1 MAITGGGLREVFETI
16 LPEDALMAAVRSA
29 GLQERERKLDAL
41 ALLRSMVISAST
53 GYGGRQADAMKLYF
67 QSGTKKVVR
76 GAFYSWFGRPLEQV
90 LEVVRG
96 RALSYA
102 AAQPLDL
109 PGVLGAEVRDWH
121 IFDSTTVRLDDA
133 LKGEYPGAGDYA
145 ALKIHKRFS
154 VGLGTTIGYHLSPA
168 REHDAPHLWRGRK
181 WDPLGGGREIQFKT
195 DPFSPAIGW
204 DPPRG
209 GRGEIHFGG
218 GSGDPLSSDVR
229 WGR

>member
-1 MAITGGGLREVFETI
+1 MAITGRGLREVFETI
-16 LPEDALMAAVRSA
+16 LPEDVLMAAVRAA

-41 ALLRSMVISAST
+41 ALLRSMIISAST

-76 GAFYSWFGRPLEQV
+76 GAFYSWFGKPLEQV

-96 RALSYA
+96 RALTYA

-109 PGVLGAEVRDWH
+109 LGVLGAEVRDWH

-133 LKGEYPGAGDYA
+133 LKGECPSTGDYA

-168 REHDAPHLWRGRK
+168 REHDAPHLKVDESWRGLGLLADLGIRQPQSAPGLRTPRR
-181 WDPLGGGREIQFKT
+181 PLRHPAQGEQEAEGGPCG
-195 DPFSPAIGW
+195 
-204 DPPRG
+204 PR
-209 GRGEIHFGG
+209 
-218 GSGDPLSSDVR
+218 
-229 WGR
+229 

>member
-16 LPEDALMAAVRSA
+16 LPEDVLMAAVRAA

-109 PGVLGAEVRDWH
+109 LGVLGAEVRTGTS
-121 IFDSTTVRLDDA
+121 STRQ
-133 LKGEYPGAGDYA
+133 
-145 ALKIHKRFS
+145 RS
-154 VGLGTTIGYHLSPA
+154 
-168 REHDAPHLWRGRK
+168 
-181 WDPLGGGREIQFKT
+181 
-195 DPFSPAIGW
+195 
-204 DPPRG
+204 
-209 GRGEIHFGG
+209 
-218 GSGDPLSSDVR
+218 GSTMP
-229 WGR
+229 

>member
-90 LEVVRG
+90 LEVVRVG
-96 RALSYA
+96 RSA
-102 AAQPLDL
+102 
-109 PGVLGAEVRDWH
+109 
-121 IFDSTTVRLDDA
+121 T
-133 LKGEYPGAGDYA
+133 
-145 ALKIHKRFS
+145 
-154 VGLGTTIGYHLSPA
+154 
-168 REHDAPHLWRGRK
+168 
-181 WDPLGGGREIQFKT
+181 
-195 DPFSPAIGW
+195 
-204 DPPRG
+204 PPRSRSISLACSAPRCATG
-209 GRGEIHFGG
+209 TSSTRRRS
-218 GSGDPLSSDVR
+218 GSTMP
-229 WGR
+229 